1 MKRPRSELAILLGL
15 GAALLVSA
23 APVFA
28 GKAVS
33 IDVGTIAVRELL
45 APGGEYRLPTFGVR
59 NPGTEPTSYVV
70 AVSYVDGQDK
80 LRPPAS
86 WFTFTPSS
94 FSLESGAA
102 RPVDARLTIPTDAE
116 SGDYEALIGPQIVS
130 DGTGASVGAGAAARL
145 SFTVEPS
152 SALDALLR
160 KLSRFIAENPWVL
173 VVGALALL
181 LLIMWFLRRRFSISI
196 ARRPS

>member
-1 MKRPRSELAILLGL
+1 MRAHSRIAVLLGL

-33 IDVGTIAVRELL
+33 IYVGTIAVREVLV
-45 APGGEYRLPTFGVR
+45 PGGEYRLPTFGVR
-59 NPGTEPTSYVV
+59 NPGTESTAYVIS
-70 AVSYVDGQDK
+70 VSYIDGQAK

-94 FSLESGAA
+94 FSLEIGAS
-102 RPVDARLTIPTDAE
+102 RPVEARLTIPSDAE
-116 SGDYEALIGPQIVS
+116 PGDYEALIGPQIVS

-152 SALDALLR
+152 SALDAFLR
-160 KLSRFIAENPWVL
+160 QLFRFLAANPWVL
-173 VVGALALL
+173 VVGGLALFL
-181 LLIMWFLRRRFSISI
+181 VVVWFLRRRFSFSI
-196 ARRPS
+196 ARRTP

>member
-1 MKRPRSELAILLGL
+1 MGTRNHLAVLLGL

-45 APGGEYRLPTFGVR
+45 VPGGEYRLPTFGVR
-59 NPGTEPTSYVV
+59 NPGTESTAYVIS
-70 AVSYVDGQDK
+70 VSYVDGQAK

-86 WFTFTPSS
+86 WFTFTPES
-94 FSLESGAA
+94 FSLEVGAT
-102 RPVDARLTIPTDAE
+102 RPVEARLTIPTDAE
-116 SGDYEALIGPQIVS
+116 PGDYEALIGPQIVS

-152 SALDALLR
+152 SALDAFLR
-160 KLSRFIAENPWVL
+160 QVFRFLQENPWVL
-173 VVGALALL
+173 IVAGLAVL
-181 LLIMWFLRRRFSISI
+181 LLILWFLRRRFSFSIS
-196 ARRPS
+196 RRPS

>member
-1 MKRPRSELAILLGL
+1 VNRHRSELAVLLGL

-45 APGGEYRLPTFGVR
+45 VPGGEYRLPTFGVR
-59 NPGTEPTSYVV
+59 NPGTEPTAYVV
-70 AVSYVDGQDK
+70 AVSYVDGQEK

-86 WFTFTPSS
+86 WFTFSPSS
-94 FSLESGAA
+94 FSLEVGAS
-102 RPVDARLTIPTDAE
+102 RPVEARLTIPTDAE
-116 SGDYEALIGPQIVS
+116 PGDYEALIGPQIVA
-130 DGTGASVGAGAAARL
+130 DGAGASVGAGAAARL
-145 SFTVEPS
+145 SFTIEPS
-152 SALDALLR
+152 SALDAFLR
-160 KLSRFIAENPWVL
+160 QVFRFLAENPWVL
-173 VVGALALL
+173 VVAGLALL
-181 LLIMWFLRRRFSISI
+181 LLILWLLRRRFSISI